1 MFPGRSKL
9 LAFVLSV
16 LGTVAFAGA
25 ADAGWVTFKNDTGK
39 AIVVQ
44 EVVLVNGRQV
54 RGKPTKLLAG
64 ESFREFQNTP
74 GVKNYEVF
82 DAANPPKTIWSGSL
96 SCKADSQAF
105 SVTVVQGKVGV
116 FQIPEPKKSP

>member
-9 LAFVLSV
+9 LAFALSV
-16 LGTVAFAGA
+16 LCTVAFAGA
-25 ADAGWVTFKNDTGK
+25 ADAGWVTFKNDTNK
-39 AIVVQ
+39 AVTVQ
-44 EVVLVNGRQV
+44 EVVIVNGRLL

-82 DAANPPKTIWSGSL
+82 DASNPPATIWSGSL
-96 SCKADSQAF
+96 SCKADTQAF
-105 SVTVVQGKVGV
+105 SVAIVQGKVGV